1 MSCPRPELWRVTC
14 GHLHDPTYRRRQR
27 RRRRRRRYRRAAEGD
42 LWSPRRPHSDTDEHA
57 VACYELDSK
66 SLLMLVGALT
76 PTTLRVYRQATVK
89 DIGLPESLHPTTN
102 ARRYMVAAGVAETA
116 TWDPCVE
123 LPSPAASRQLRDEL
137 LVGSSSVGGPWGSG
151 PRWLRPSGPRGRGPP
166 AGRAP
171 LAGRQPGPSTNGGFP
186 FMLGFVISLLGACE
200 RESRFARV
208 V

>member
-1 MSCPRPELWRVTC
+1 MQQTYFDHILNPPLLRPTDYEILERVSVARSLTRLRSQWTEFTTC
-14 GHLHDPTYRRRQR
+14 GCPHHLMY
-27 RRRRRRRYRRAAEGD
+27 
-42 LWSPRRPHSDTDEHA
+42 
-57 VACYELDSK
+57 
-66 SLLMLVGALT
+66 
-76 PTTLRVYRQATVK
+76 VK

-166 AGRAP
+166 AGWAP
-171 LAGRQPGPSTNGGFP
+171 LAGRQPGSTDYLDTETLIHGLSARRFLFMSGF
-186 FMLGFVISLLGACE
+186 FIVLLDRE
-200 RESRFARV
+200 RSKV

>member
-1 MSCPRPELWRVTC
+1 M
-14 GHLHDPTYRRRQR
+14 
-27 RRRRRRRYRRAAEGD
+27 
-42 LWSPRRPHSDTDEHA
+42 
-57 VACYELDSK
+57 ACYELDSK

-116 TWDPCVE
+116 TWDPGVE

-137 LVGSSSVGGPWGSG
+137 LLGSSSVGGPWGSG

-166 AGRAP
+166 AGWAP
-171 LAGRQPGPSTNGGFP
+171 LAGRQPGSTDYLDTETLIHGLSARRFLFMSGF
-186 FMLGFVISLLGACE
+186 FIVLLDRE
-200 RESRFARV
+200 RSKV

>member
-1 MSCPRPELWRVTC
+1 MLH
-14 GHLHDPTYRRRQR
+14 HLGMAGVDLIH
-27 RRRRRRRYRRAAEGD
+27 AHLEGIE
-42 LWSPRRPHSDTDEHA
+42 WKEGTWNW
-57 VACYELDSK
+57 AC
-66 SLLMLVGALT
+66 GALHGRGKLKGT
-76 PTTLRVYRQATVK
+76 CNHGDVK

-166 AGRAP
+166 AGWAP
-171 LAGRQPGPSTNGGFP
+171 LAGRQPGSTDYLDTETLIHGLSARRFLFMSGF
-186 FMLGFVISLLGACE
+186 FIVLLDRE
-200 RESRFARV
+200 RSKV

>member
-1 MSCPRPELWRVTC
+1 MDESSTTHGYSWQIRALIRPIEQKIKGEGRKTFLFS
-14 GHLHDPTYRRRQR
+14 L
-27 RRRRRRRYRRAAEGD
+27 AAASG
-42 LWSPRRPHSDTDEHA
+42 
-57 VACYELDSK
+57 
-66 SLLMLVGALT
+66 
-76 PTTLRVYRQATVK
+76 VK

-166 AGRAP
+166 AGWAP
-171 LAGRQPGPSTNGGFP
+171 LAGRQPGSTDYLDTETLIHGLSARRFLFMSGF
-186 FMLGFVISLLGACE
+186 FIVLLDRE
-200 RESRFARV
+200 RSKV